1 MSAVIIHQII
11 IFFAVMLVGCL
22 AGKFG
27 IIRNEFL
34 PDLARLLTKI
44 LLPAL
49 CFYVSYCGVTA
60 KLIVD
65 NAAVIALAI
74 GFYALIAVS
83 MHLLSKLLHL
93 SSDKSNIFQLAFVF
107 GNTGFVGMPLLL
119 AIFPKIGGVY
129 LALFSIPDQLLF
141 WTYGVYLATASGKKA
156 DIKAKSFLNPNV
168 IAIFLALAFATLGI
182 KLPTVAVDVLRTI
195 KDASCAVS
203 LLYLG
208 ALFYFSD
215 WKSAFKTKE
224 LYFGICFKMLIVPV
238 ILGLVLKQTA
248 LPQSMIFSMIILM
261 SLPTMTVVPMVAEMR
276 GSNGAYATG
285 ITVATLAA
293 SIVTIPLVAMLVM

>member
-1 MSAVIIHQII
+1 MSTVIIHQIV

-27 IIRNEFL
+27 IIRSEFL
-34 PDLARLLTKI
+34 PELARIISKI

-49 CFYVSYCGVTA
+49 CFYVTYCGVTT
-60 KLIVD
+60 KLIVE
-65 NAAVIALAI
+65 NAIVIALTIA
-74 GFYALIAVS
+74 FYLFIAVS
-83 MHLLSKLLHL
+83 MRLLSKLLQL
-93 SSDKSNIFQLAFVF
+93 SRDKANIFQFAFMF

-119 AIFPKIGGVY
+119 AVFPEIGGIY

-141 WTYGVYLATASGKKA
+141 WTYGEYLATASGEKA
-156 DIKAKSFLNPNV
+156 DIKAKNFLNPNV
-168 IAIFLALAFATLGI
+168 IAIFLALAFAMLGI

-195 KDASCAVS
+195 KEASCAVS

-208 ALFYFSD
+208 ALFYYSD

-224 LYFGICFKMLIVPV
+224 LYFGIGFKMLIAPV
-238 ILGLVLKQTA
+238 VLGLLLKQTA
-248 LPQSMIFSMIILM
+248 LPRSMIYSMIILM
-261 SLPTMTVVPMVAEMR
+261 SLPTMTVVPMIAEMR

-293 SIVTIPLVAMLVM
+293 SIVTIPVVAMLTM

>member
-22 AGKFG
+22 AGKLS
-27 IIRNEFL
+27 IIKEEFL
-34 PDLARLLTKI
+34 PELAKLLSRI

-49 CFYVSYCGVTA
+49 CFYVTYCGVTA
-60 KLIVD
+60 RLVID
-65 NAAVIALAI
+65 NAIVIVITVA
-74 GFYALIAVS
+74 FYVFVAVS
-83 MHLLSKLLHL
+83 LRILSKLLRL
-93 SSDKSNIFQLAFVF
+93 NSDKSKIFQLAFMF

-119 AIFPKIGGVY
+119 AIFPEAGGVY

-141 WTYGVYLATASGKKA
+141 WTYGVYLATASGEKVG
-156 DIKAKSFLNPNV
+156 IKLKSFLNPNV
-168 IAIFLALAFATLGI
+168 IAIFLALSFAMLGI
-182 KLPTVAVDVLRTI
+182 KLPTIAVDVFRTV

-208 ALFYFSD
+208 ALFYYSD

-224 LYFGICFKMLIVPV
+224 LYFGIGFKMIVVPIV
-238 ILGLVLKQTA
+238 LGLILKQTA
-248 LPQSMIFSMIILM
+248 LPQSMIYSMIILM
-261 SLPTMTVVPMVAEMR
+261 SLPTMTVVPMITEMR
-276 GSNGAYATG
+276 GGDGAYATG

-293 SIVTIPLVAMLVM
+293 SIVTIPLVALLIM